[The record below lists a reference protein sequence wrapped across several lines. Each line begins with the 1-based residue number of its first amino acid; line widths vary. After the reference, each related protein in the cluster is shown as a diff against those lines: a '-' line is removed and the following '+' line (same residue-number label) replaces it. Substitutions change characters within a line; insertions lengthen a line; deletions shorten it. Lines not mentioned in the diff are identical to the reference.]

1 MSKGGNAATENFVVF
16 GTAFPETTEKDRR
29 AGRTDAGQ
37 FVPTWK
43 QEARD
48 EQGRRRFH
56 GAFTGGFSAGYFNT
70 VGSKEGWTPT
80 NYVSSRNARNER
92 KEARPE
98 DYMDEEDLEAMAGAR
113 KLVATEEFDILG
125 GTERELAARRKQQQ
139 EEEARGSG
147 LDFLGSSLINMFGP
161 PKDSVGVRLL
171 RKMGWRPGQGIGPRV
186 KRRMDDEDQDDDD
199 EALSNITFAPRDTPI
214 ENFQAKRDT
223 YGLGFDLSTSVP
235 EVAEMKRLRELARQK
250 EMSGQEVDKKN
261 RSSFGILDTSG
272 RKVEAFGLGA
282 LEDDDDEDDVYR
294 TDTANYHTSLY
305 DDEGGLTRDQVKIQS
320 MKRKREQMEEAEKS
334 KHSLKCSDG
343 RPPLKGFHVSDKP
356 QHIGKWHAPPKVP
369 AEFTGQH
376 VVKED
381 QDSQTD
387 APKISKESLFSFEER
402 GNALGEKPIEQ
413 RSVFDYMPKH
423 SKDKLDQAV
432 SYFIDIGKDKSQLS
446 EFPVIPKDV
455 AKLALQGFM
464 PFGDNLKKQARYRSY
479 LENQA
484 GMLTEDGEP
493 KTVLPIPEGLTY
505 ESGMKEMD
513 EFAKA
518 ARIFRPISAMMSGR
532 FTSASETSKNIEVV
546 NFEGGLKTEE
556 QYRKEKEQ
564 RIKEQPKPEKK
575 QLTQEAEAAAMKM
588 FGNLT
593 RTVKPFYPNRLVC
606 KRFNVKDPHPN
617 HDHTA
622 DKAAGRTQ
630 GGNKD
635 ALSKESMETILN
647 ERLPLG
653 QKFTSVSEMTES
665 LAQPDDDPM
674 MKAVVPKPSQRNQNF
689 IAPTTGIDTTKKQD
703 TEEDEGPPL
712 DYERP
717 SMDIFKAIF
726 NDSDSEEEEE
736 DKVEEAE
743 HRENTVVASSA
754 TLDQDD
760 FIGPPMPPQPA
771 TADIPLTTTTAATT
785 TTTSLLPKDEPFRPM
800 FKRASERKDQSASS
814 LLPQVISEQVV
825 VQPFKPRSSR
835 QKRRQVD
842 VSDDEKEEQKE
853 RDGYKKQRHSRSR
866 SRSPSASPDRSR
878 RDRKSSKKSRR
889 SKSKRDRSRSR
900 SRDDDRSSSKRH
912 GDSKKRKSDK
922 ESHRSSRHR
931 HHHQHKSSRHKH
943 REQEDQDDLE
953 AFWVEKETSN
963 VLQKSDKPVNGGRM
977 SAANMW

>member
-1 MSKGGNAATENFVVF
+1 
-16 GTAFPETTEKDRR
+16 
-29 AGRTDAGQ
+29 
-37 FVPTWK
+37 
-43 QEARD
+43 
-48 EQGRRRFH
+48 
-56 GAFTGGFSAGYFNT
+56 
-70 VGSKEGWTPT
+70 
-80 NYVSSRNARNER
+80 
-92 KEARPE
+92 
-98 DYMDEEDLEAMAGAR
+98 MAGAR

-139 EEEARGSG
+139 EEEARGGG
-147 LDFLGSSLINMFGP
+147 LDFIGSSLINMFGP

-171 RKMGWRPGQGIGPRV
+171 RKMGWRPGQGIGPRT
-186 KRRMDDEDQDDDD
+186 KRRMDDQDEEDDNDDDD
-199 EALSNITFAPRDTPI
+199 GALNNMIFAPRDTPI
-214 ENFQAKRDT
+214 ESFQAKRDT

-261 RSSFGILDTSG
+261 RSSFGVFDAAG
-272 RKVEAFGLGA
+272 RKAEAFGLGA
-282 LEDDDDEDDVYR
+282 LEEDDDEEDVYR
-294 TDTANYHTSLY
+294 TDTANYHTALY
-305 DDEGGLTRDQVKIQS
+305 DDEGGLTRDQVKMQS
-320 MKRKREQMEEAEKS
+320 MKRKREQMEEADKS
-334 KHSLKCSDG
+334 KHALTCSDG

-356 QHIGKWHAPPKVP
+356 QQIGKWHAPPKVP
-369 AEFTGQH
+369 AHFTGQH
-376 VVKED
+376 VVEED
-381 QDSQTD
+381 QDKQTD
-387 APKISKESLFSFEER
+387 APKISQESLFSFEER

-446 EFPVIPKDV
+446 EFPTISKDV

-484 GMLTEDGEP
+484 GILTEDGVP

-505 ESGMKEMD
+505 EMGMKELD

-556 QYRKEKEQ
+556 QYRREKEQ

-575 QLTQEAEAAAMKM
+575 QLSQEAEAAAMKM
-588 FGNLT
+588 FGGLT

-635 ALSKESMETILN
+635 ALSKESMDTILN
-647 ERLPLG
+647 KRLPL
-653 QKFTSVSEMTES
+653 QQTFTSVSEMTTS

-674 MKAVVPKPSQRNQNF
+674 MKAVVPKPSQRSEDST
-689 IAPTTGIDTTKKQD
+689 APTTGIDTTKTKD
-703 TEEDEGPPL
+703 AEGDEGPPL

-726 NDSDSEEEEE
+726 DDSDSEEEEE
-736 DKVEEAE
+736 EEKDKTQEAE
-743 HRENTVVASSA
+743 NRENTVVASSTT

-760 FIGPPMPPQPA
+760 FIGPPMPPQPV
-771 TADIPLTTTTAATT
+771 TADIPLTTALP
-785 TTTSLLPKDEPFRPM
+785 SSLPKDEPFRPM
-800 FKRASERKDQSASS
+800 FKRASERKDASASS
-814 LLPQVISEQVV
+814 LLPQVVSEQVV

-835 QKRRQVD
+835 QKRRQID
-842 VSDDEKEEQKE
+842 VSEDEESEE
-853 RDGYKKQRHSRSR
+853 RDRHKKRERGRGRSR
-866 SRSPSASPDRSR
+866 SSSPDRNR
-878 RDRKSSKKSRR
+878 RDRKSSSKKSR
-889 SKSKRDRSRSR
+889 KSSRRDRSA
-900 SRDDDRSSSKRH
+900 SRDDERSSSSKRH

-922 ESHRSSRHR
+922 KESSRHHR
-931 HHHQHKSSRHKH
+931 HHKSSRHKH
-943 REQEDQDDLE
+943 EEQDDLE
-953 AFWVEKETSN
+953 AFWVEKESSSH
-963 VLQKSDKPVNGGRM
+963 VIQRPDKPTKGGRM
-977 SAANMW
+977 SAADMW

>member
-1 MSKGGNAATENFVVF
+1 
-16 GTAFPETTEKDRR
+16 
-29 AGRTDAGQ
+29 
-37 FVPTWK
+37 
-43 QEARD
+43 
-48 EQGRRRFH
+48 
-56 GAFTGGFSAGYFNT
+56 
-70 VGSKEGWTPT
+70 
-80 NYVSSRNARNER
+80 
-92 KEARPE
+92 
-98 DYMDEEDLEAMAGAR
+98 MAGAR

-464 PFGDNLKKQARYRSY
+464 PFDDNLKKQARYRSY

-674 MKAVVPKPSQRNQNF
+674 MKAVVPKPSQRNQDF

>member
-1 MSKGGNAATENFVVF
+1 
-16 GTAFPETTEKDRR
+16 
-29 AGRTDAGQ
+29 
-37 FVPTWK
+37 
-43 QEARD
+43 
-48 EQGRRRFH
+48 
-56 GAFTGGFSAGYFNT
+56 
-70 VGSKEGWTPT
+70 
-80 NYVSSRNARNER
+80 
-92 KEARPE
+92 
-98 DYMDEEDLEAMAGAR
+98 MAGAR

-139 EEEARGSG
+139 EEEARGTG

-171 RKMGWRPGQGIGPRV
+171 RKMGWRPGQGIGPRI
-186 KRRMDDEDQDDDD
+186 KRRIDDEDDDEDDDD
-199 EALSNITFAPRDTPI
+199 ALSNMTFAPRDTPI

-250 EMSGQEVDKKN
+250 EMSGAEVDKKN
-261 RSSFGILDTSG
+261 RSSFGVFDTAG

-282 LEDDDDEDDVYR
+282 LEDDDDEEDVYR
-294 TDTANYHTSLY
+294 TDTANYHTALY
-305 DDEGGLTRDQVKIQS
+305 DDEGGMTRDQLKMQS

-334 KHSLKCSDG
+334 KHLLTCSDG
-343 RPPLKGFHVSDKP
+343 RPPLKGFHVSDQP
-356 QHIGKWHAPPKVP
+356 QQIGKWHAPPKVP
-369 AEFTGQH
+369 ADFTGQH

-381 QDSQTD
+381 QEKQTD
-387 APKISKESLFSFEER
+387 APKISQESLFSFEER

-423 SKDKLDQAV
+423 SKDKLNQAV

-446 EFPVIPKDV
+446 EFPTIAKDV

-505 ESGMKEMD
+505 EMGMKELD

-532 FTSASETSKNIEVV
+532 FTSASETSKNIEVAT
-546 NFEGGLKTEE
+546 FEGGLKTEE
-556 QYRKEKEQ
+556 QYRKEREQ

-575 QLTQEAEAAAMKM
+575 QLSQEAEAAAMKM

-635 ALSKESMETILN
+635 ALSKESMDTILN
-647 ERLPLG
+647 ERLPL
-653 QKFTSVSEMTES
+653 QQTFTSVSEMAPS

-674 MKAVVPKPSQRNQNF
+674 MKAVVPKPSQRSQDAT
-689 IAPTTGIDTTKKQD
+689 APTTGIEGTKAKE

-726 NDSDSEEEEE
+726 DDSDSEEEEDE
-736 DKVEEAE
+736 QKTET
-743 HRENTVVASSA
+743 RENTAVVSS
-754 TLDQDD
+754 TTPLNQDD

-771 TADIPLTTTTAATT
+771 TADIPLTTTSTASSSST
-785 TTTSLLPKDEPFRPM
+785 PKDEPFRPM
-800 FKRASERKDQSASS
+800 FKRASERKDPSASS

-835 QKRRQVD
+835 QKRRQID
-842 VSDDEKEEQKE
+842 VSDDEEEQQQE
-853 RDGYKKQRHSRSR
+853 RDGHKRRQRSR
-866 SRSPSASPDRSR
+866 SRSSSPSPDRSSR
-878 RDRKSSKKSRR
+878 RDGKSSSSSSKKSRK
-889 SKSKRDRSRSR
+889 SKSSSRRDRSRSR
-900 SRDDDRSSSKRH
+900 SRSKDDERSSSSSSRRH
-912 GDSKKRKSDK
+912 GDRKKRKSDK
-922 ESHRSSRHR
+922 ESRHRSSSRRHHR
-931 HHHQHKSSRHKH
+931 HHHTSSRHSKH
-943 REQEDQDDLE
+943 REKEQEEEDLE
-953 AFWVEKETSN
+953 AFWVEKEH
-963 VLQKSDKPVNGGRM
+963 VVQESDKPSKGGRM
-977 SAANMW
+977 SAADMW